1 MNVRP
6 AKPDDLDALAR
17 LWRDVWMA
25 SHAALMPE
33 ELVKL
38 RTPESFRER
47 LTRMIGDVRV
57 IGPPGAPIG
66 FCAIKGD
73 ELYQMFVSSAAQG
86 TGAAATLMADAEA
99 RLKANGV
106 KTTWLSCAIGN
117 DRAARFYE
125 KLGWRR
131 AGVIVIQAETSA
143 GPFALE
149 TWRYEKDLHAE

>member
-6 AKPDDLDALAR
+6 AEPDDLDALAR
-17 LWRDVWMA
+17 LWHEVWTA
-25 SHAALMPE
+25 SHAPLMPE
-33 ELVKL
+33 ELIRL
-38 RTPESFRER
+38 RTLESFHER
-47 LTRMIGDVRV
+47 LAHMIGDIRV

-66 FCAIKGD
+66 FCAIKDD
-73 ELYQMFVSSAAQG
+73 ELYQMFVSAAAQG
-86 TGAAATLMADAEA
+86 TGAAAILMADGEA

-117 DRAARFYE
+117 ERAMRFYE

-131 AGVIVIQAETSA
+131 VGAMPIEVDTSA

-149 TWRYEKDLHAE
+149 TWRYEKDL